1 MENLVTLLNS
11 KKELNG
17 LTTRT
22 INFKKENDKIF
33 HIKDIKNMVKSLDTQ
48 YKNKKLTPQYV
59 VRGINKLGVMTIKP
73 SEKDIESMGEELED
87 YLAGRVVSNT
97 KFQEFT
103 QIQII
108 VKYKIKK

>member
-1 MENLVTLLNS
+1 
-11 KKELNG
+11 
-17 LTTRT
+17 
-22 INFKKENDKIF
+22 
-33 HIKDIKNMVKSLDTQ
+33 MVKSLDNQ
-48 YKNKKLTPQYV
+48 YKKNKNLKPQYV
-59 VRGINKLGVMTIKP
+59 VRGMNRLGVFTIKP

-87 YLAGRVVSNT
+87 YLAGRVVSDT